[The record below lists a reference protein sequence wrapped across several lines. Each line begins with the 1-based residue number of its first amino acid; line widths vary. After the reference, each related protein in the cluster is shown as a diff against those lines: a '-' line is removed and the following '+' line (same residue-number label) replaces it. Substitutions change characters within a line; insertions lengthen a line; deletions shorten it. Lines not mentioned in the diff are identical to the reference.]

1 VGNATRTTVII
12 SLLLALST
20 FAVYFTSLHNGTVNF
35 DDPIYVTKN
44 KHVQAGLTGESVR
57 WAFSTNAE
65 QESSNWHPLTWLSLM
80 LDKHLYSSLPF
91 GYHFTSLLLHI
102 LGSILLFLALS
113 RMTGSVWKSSF
124 VAALFALHPTHVESV
139 AWIAERK
146 DVLSGVFWMLTM
158 LAYAW
163 YVEKPGIVRYSL
175 IVVSFGLG
183 LMAKPML
190 VSLPIAL
197 LLLDYWPLERNR
209 TQPWSKLLLEKL
221 PLFAL
226 AGIVC
231 AITMIAQKA
240 GNAIAPAS
248 YIPMNA
254 RVANA
259 VVAYARYIGKAIW
272 PTNLSAY
279 YPHLG
284 RTIGPDVMSTVAGAG
299 ILMAAASLAAWFVG
313 RKRRY
318 LLMGWLWFVIT
329 LLPVIGII
337 QVGPQGMADRYTYL
351 PFIGLFLIAVWGI
364 PDLASQLIPEPEPV
378 QTRKGRKSRREQAEP
393 VAVPSPTLSAWS
405 VAIPAVCV
413 LLIFGHL
420 THVQADYWKD
430 SITLFQHAAG
440 TTGDNALTYYNI
452 ACEQLKDGEYG
463 KAVANYE
470 KARQMKPDV
479 AKILNGCGS
488 ALNGLGR
495 YNEAVS
501 RYREALRLEP
511 ERPEIHANLG
521 ITLVNLNRIEE
532 AIKEFHEAIRIK
544 PDLVEAHT
552 NLGVALTKIQPM
564 RLDEAASE
572 FHRALRLD
580 PSVAEAHYNLMGIYL
595 FQNDL
600 AKARTEMRAYEQ
612 LGGQVDP
619 QTKAL
624 VMDRPNPKSDGGIN

>member
-1 VGNATRTTVII
+1 MGNTTRTTVLI
-12 SLLLALST
+12 SLLLTLST
-20 FAVYFTSLHNGTVNF
+20 LAVYFTSLHNGTVNF

-57 WAFSTNAE
+57 WAFSTTAE

-80 LDKHLYSSLPF
+80 LDKHLYHSLPF

-102 LGSILLFLALS
+102 LGSILLFLALN

-163 YVEKPGIVRYSL
+163 YAEKPGIVRYSL
-175 IVVSFGLG
+175 MAISFALG

-197 LLLDYWPLERNR
+197 LLLDYWPLERNK
-209 TQPWSKLLLEKL
+209 TQPWSKLLVEKL

-231 AITMIAQKA
+231 SITMIAQKA

-259 VVAYARYIGKAIW
+259 VVAYVRYVGKAVW
-272 PTNLSAY
+272 PANLSAY

-284 RTIGPDVMSTVAGAG
+284 RTIGPEVMPIVVKYAVLVAV
-299 ILMAAASLAAWFVG
+299 ITTAAWFRR
-313 RKRRY
+313 RKY
-318 LLMGWLWFVIT
+318 PYVWMGWLWFVIT

-351 PFIGLFLIAVWGI
+351 PFIGLFIIIAWKI
-364 PDLASQLIPEPEPV
+364 PNLLTSRRLSPGPV
-378 QTRKGRKSRREQAEP
+378 QTKKDRKSRRDQAQP
-393 VAVPSPTLSAWS
+393 VAPPTPSTWPL
-405 VAIPAVCV
+405 AIPAVCV
-413 LLIFGHL
+413 LLIFGYL
-420 THVQADYWKD
+420 AHVQAGYWKD

-440 TTGDNALTYYNI
+440 TTGENALTYYNI
-452 ACEQLKDGEYG
+452 ACEQLKSGQYE
-463 KAVANYE
+463 KALANYE
-470 KARQMKPDV
+470 KARQMKPDM

-495 YNEAVS
+495 YDEAVS

-521 ITLVNLNRIEE
+521 ITLVNLKRIDE
-532 AIKEFHEAIRIK
+532 AIKEFHEAIRLK

-564 RLDEAASE
+564 RLDEAAAE
-572 FHRALRLD
+572 FNRSLQLE
-580 PSVAEAHYNLMGIYL
+580 PKTIEAHYNLMGIYL

-600 AKARTEMRAYEQ
+600 AKARTEMRAYQQ

-619 QTKAL
+619 RIKAQVMGKPTTAGGTK
-624 VMDRPNPKSDGGIN
+624 